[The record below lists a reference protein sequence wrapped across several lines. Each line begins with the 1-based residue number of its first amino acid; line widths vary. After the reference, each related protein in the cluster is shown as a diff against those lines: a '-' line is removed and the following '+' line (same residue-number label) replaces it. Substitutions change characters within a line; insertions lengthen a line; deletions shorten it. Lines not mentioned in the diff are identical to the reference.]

1 MKELRENRFKNL
13 NNHLP
18 ISSQRSPFLNI
29 LHTSQLILH
38 LKMVS
43 FQNHRVSFQTVSFH
57 NIKLYFQKVFISIYH
72 KRWTRD
78 IGYSKVRSHRS
89 GKRNGSRIMR
99 NLTKRLEYLYLIRKH
114 RNRNRSEIEVAQ
126 DLSFFTPRGEEGES

>member
-1 MKELRENRFKNL
+1 MKELRENRFKNF

-29 LHTSQLILH
+29 LHKSQLILP
-38 LKMVS
+38 LKW
-43 FQNHRVSFQTVSFH
+43 FRFKIIECHFKTVSFH
-57 NIKLYFQKVFISIYH
+57 NIKLYFQKVFISNYH